1 MNNRLRETFGAILT
15 SAVILISFLGPVPV
29 YAQSPMTS
37 GAIVAFANQD
47 RASASVG
54 ALSEDAL
61 LDKAA
66 QAKADDMAAK
76 GYFSHIDPSGNA
88 PWVWFKKV
96 GYYYYGAGEN
106 LAIDFSDAQS
116 LNTAWMNSPAH
127 RANIVRGTY
136 SRVGI
141 GIARGTY
148 QGKSATF
155 IVEFFAKP
163 YTTRVALR

>member
-1 MNNRLRETFGAILT
+1 MPAQ
-15 SAVILISFLGPVPV
+15 
-29 YAQSPMTS
+29 AQSTMTS
-37 GAIVAFANQD
+37 SSIVALANQD
-47 RASASVG
+47 RTG
-54 ALSEDAL
+54 LNLGMLTEDPL
-61 LDKAA
+61 LERAA

-76 GYFSHIDPSGNA
+76 GYFSHIDSSGNA
-88 PWVWFKKV
+88 PWIWFKKV

-106 LAIDFSDAQS
+106 LAINFSDAQS

-155 IVEFFAKP
+155 IVEFFANP
-163 YTTRVALR
+163 YISSLAVR

>member
-1 MNNRLRETFGAILT
+1 MNKRLRETLGSILT
-15 SAVILISFLGPVPV
+15 IAVISISFLGPVPV
-29 YAQSPMTS
+29 QAQSALTS
-37 GAIVAFANQD
+37 NSIVTLANED
-47 RASASVG
+47 RASQNVG
-54 ALSEDAL
+54 TLTEDPL
-61 LDKAA
+61 LERAA

-141 GIARGTY
+141 GIAHGTY

-155 IVEFFAKP
+155 IVEFFANP
-163 YTTRVALR
+163 YVANLAVR